1 MKFPAIE
8 TADFQYSGTK
18 TVIEYVSPELTAV
31 CPKTGLPDFYIIR
44 ILYAADKKLPELK
57 SLKTY
62 LNAYRN
68 YGIWH
73 EHLANR
79 VLDDFVSAVAPKW
92 VYVELK
98 ANVRGGILTTVR
110 RFWTKKGDDERRV
123 LELIAGGD
131 KRGSAGSGA
140 EDK

>member
-31 CPKTGLPDFYIIR
+31 CPKTALPDFYTIR
-44 ILYAADKKLPELK
+44 ILYVADKKLPELK
-57 SLKTY
+57 SLKIY

-79 VLDDFVSAVAPKW
+79 ILDDFVSAVAPEW
-92 VYVELK
+92 AYVELK

-110 RFWTKKGDDERRV
+110 RFWTKKGDDERKA
-123 LELIAGGD
+123 LELIASGG
-131 KRGSAGSGA
+131 KCGSAGSGA
-140 EDK
+140 GNE